1 MSDLRK
7 QWAIVQKRPR
17 PLSPAVARRIHE
29 ACKSVGIAGYG
40 IDAAYAELVATLP
53 RPVTVWHTKWS
64 EWYWFCRLCRAQS
77 VQWSRA
83 SHPDALTAALRHLH
97 DAHGCPNRR
106 TTGEPCDTACI
117 HCHGWQ
123 WCAQPSERREL

>member
-1 MSDLRK
+1 MSDLCK
-7 QWAIVQKRPR
+7 QWAVVQKRVPPPPHWR
-17 PLSPAVARRIHE
+17 KHKNALTSWKV
-29 ACKSVGIAGYG
+29 
-40 IDAAYAELVATLP
+40 AYAELVAALP

-77 VQWSRA
+77 VEWSRA

-97 DAHGCPNRR
+97 DAHGCPSWQAS
-106 TTGEPCDTACI
+106 GEPCTDACED
-117 HCHGWQ
+117 CNGWQ